1 MSRIRTNLITNRMAN
16 GAPTVSNGLVI
27 SGVTTSTTFSGSGA
41 SLTNLPSAQLT
52 GALPALDGSN
62 LTGITQTTI
71 NNNANNRII
80 TGSGTANTL
89 EAESS
94 ITYDGTKVLNIS
106 SSAGGFFQGTDT
118 DGGIGLV
125 EMGNGNVALQ
135 ADTGNS
141 ISGSKIQ
148 FFVDNSQKMIL
159 DDSGRLLIG
168 TTTPG
173 NSTAD
178 DLTIANATNAG
189 ITIRGAT
196 NGESNIFFGDGTSG
210 GDQYRGMVRY
220 YHNGDAL
227 AFHSGGGERLRI
239 TQYGNIG
246 INTTT
251 PENNSNDVSLHIHGT
266 ANDDCRIA
274 FSTPTKSNPGS
285 RIGYYG
291 LNRFGIDTYDG
302 LEVRDVTA
310 SYATRLKI
318 DQNGYLTLP
327 NTPAASA
334 YVSSSSPGA
343 ANNKIQNATL
353 GLNNTHYNNGGHFN
367 TSNYRFT
374 CPVTGYY
381 KVSFSTNLH
390 TSNHSDGQNFQ
401 INLQVNGST
410 RHIHY
415 DTKQSSHTWLFM
427 GWAET
432 VLCSANDYISLSVAG
447 NAVLGVD
454 SSVAWNR
461 TTFEL
466 IG

>member
-71 NNNANNRII
+71 NNNANNRLI

>member
-1 MSRIRTNLITNRMAN
+1 MAN

-41 SLTNLPSAQLT
+41 SLTNIPSAQLT

-141 ISGSKIQ
+141 ISGSKIH
-148 FFVDNSQKMIL
+148 FFVDNSEKMIL

-246 INTTT
+246 INTTS

-291 LNRFGIDTYDG
+291 LNRFGIDCYDG

-390 TSNHSDGQNFQ
+390 TSNHSDGNNYQ

-415 DTKQSSHTWLFM
+415 DTKQSTHTWLFM

-432 VLCSANDYISLSVAG
+432 VYCSANDYISLYVQGS
-447 NAVLGVD
+447 AVLGVD
-454 SSVAWNR
+454 ASSAWNR

>member
-89 EAESS
+89 EGESS

-141 ISGSKIQ
+141 ISGSKIH
-148 FFVDNSQKMIL
+148 FFVDNSEKMIL
-159 DDSGRLLIG
+159 DDSGRLLLGRTSVSNSDSTMEIQG
-168 TTTPG
+168 STDTYLRIASG
-173 NSTAD
+173 NTGGAAGVVFGSSDDHSTGGIYYANSD
-178 DLTIANATNAG
+178 DSLRLAG
-189 ITIRGAT
+189 YNNT
-196 NGESNIFFGDGTSG
+196 
-210 GDQYRGMVRY
+210 
-220 YHNGDAL
+220 
-227 AFHSGGGERLRI
+227 ERLRI
-239 TQYGNIG
+239 TSSGSVG

-334 YVSSSSPGA
+334 YVSASSPGA

-390 TSNHSDGQNFQ
+390 TSNHSDGNNYQ

-432 VLCSANDYISLSVAG
+432 VYCSANDYISLYVQG

-454 SSVAWNR
+454 SSSAWNR

>member
-168 TTTPG
+168 TTSAG
-173 NSTAD
+173 NSNAD
-178 DLTIANATNAG
+178 DLTVANSGEGG
-189 ITIRGAT
+189 ITIRSGSSSNGNIFFSDATSGAGEYAGIIDYKHSSNMMTFGTNGSERVRINSGGSIGVSHDLTGTANYNRLMLNNPHDGSCWLQMTSTATGTGANTDGLSIGLNSSNIAHIWQRENAEMVFAT
-196 NGESNIFFGDGTSG
+196 NGTSRMQISANGQVTKSVQPSFAAYKNQGSYNLNNQIFPLDT
-210 GDQYRGMVRY
+210 VR
-220 YHNGDAL
+220 H
-227 AFHSGGGERLRI
+227 
-239 TQYGNIG
+239 NIG
-246 INTTT
+246 
-251 PENNSNDVSLHIHGT
+251 S
-266 ANDDCRIA
+266 
-274 FSTPTKSNPGS
+274 
-285 RIGYYG
+285 
-291 LNRFGIDTYDG
+291 
-302 LEVRDVTA
+302 
-310 SYATRLKI
+310 
-318 DQNGYLTLP
+318 
-327 NTPAASA
+327 
-334 YVSSSSPGA
+334 
-343 ANNKIQNATL
+343 
-353 GLNNTHYNNGGHFN
+353 HYN

-374 CPVTGYY
+374 APIAGRYMFTFY
-381 KVSFSTNLH
+381 SILNS
-390 TSNHSDGQNFQ
+390 
-401 INLQVNGST
+401 QVNSG
-410 RHIHY
+410 HY
-415 DTKQSSHTWLFM
+415 EIRINNGAGNGQSVHFTTVNSSWDHVSSSHILN
-427 GWAET
+427 
-432 VLCSANDYISLSVAG
+432 LSANDYVNMWSNSNIGWHGSGWQLFCGELLS
-447 NAVLGVD
+447 
-454 SSVAWNR
+454 
-461 TTFEL
+461 
-466 IG
+466 